1 MAVIQKLR
9 NSGLVVVVIIAALV
23 LFVVGDILT
32 GNRLGLGDGLQG
44 VVGTINGNQ
53 VKTKELE
60 KKAQDLF
67 NSFLER
73 DQSGELNDP
82 EKFKMAM
89 EQAWSQGWSEI
100 LRNQTIDKEL
110 KLSGVVISDEDIND
124 LLVGPNPLE
133 YVKGDPNFQTDGR
146 YDRKKVEDLFRKNR
160 KDKARVQALN
170 RYVNSIRQSEGMKR
184 YGNYIA
190 KCLYKPKSI
199 RKYEY
204 LAANSSLSGK
214 IVSINYSIISDN
226 SIKVTD
232 ADLEKYLNKHREQYK
247 NKEEL
252 RDIQYLVWKIIP
264 SSEDSAYVQK
274 QAMGA
279 AASMKEET
287 NPDTVG
293 EGISM
298 FVSRGNLPKS
308 TPKEVSEIVWS
319 MPTLSVAGPFYKEG
333 TYAVYRKIA
342 EKKDSTPSVNVAHIL
357 LKVGEAPNKQLLAD
371 SAAVLAKANELAAQI
386 RAGADMAK
394 LASEWSSD
402 PGSSSNGGSYGWVG
416 KETYDNYVAPYRN
429 FALRAAQGQVEVVK
443 SELGLHVMK
452 ALASPDYTQIK
463 YEEQKFEIVAGTK
476 TVKEVDQV
484 SRKFRNMIVE
494 GDAKSFQGAVDKM
507 GLNVLVQKDV
517 KSDIRNLP
525 GIEEYSD
532 IRSILDW
539 MFDANRKTND
549 ISDRFAFSNRH
560 VVILMN
566 GVKNAGYADLEDVR
580 EKIEPLVRI
589 ELKAE
594 KIAEKFEK
602 AMKNSKSLEELAQKT
617 GSSIIPVDGVRINQ
631 TMLPQLNNE
640 PKIVGA
646 LFGIELK
653 KISKPIAGNNGV
665 AVALIEKRD
674 KIEVPNSVLTN
685 AGFQYTGEML
695 MNFLG
700 QYASRS
706 AEIAD
711 YRYKYSESAEIN
723 DLGNIILKL
732 K

>member
-32 GNRLGLGDGLQG
+32 GNRLGFGDGLQG

-53 VKTKELE
+53 VKTKDLE
-60 KKAQDLF
+60 AKAQDLF

-73 DQSGELNDP
+73 DQTGELNDP

-100 LRNQTIDKEL
+100 LKNQTIDKEL
-110 KLSGVVISDEDIND
+110 ELSGVVITDEDIND

-133 YVKGDPNFQTDGR
+133 YVKGDPNFQTDGK

-160 KDKARVQALN
+160 KDKARVKALN

-204 LAANSSLSGK
+204 LSANSGVSGK
-214 IVSINYSIISDN
+214 IISINYSTISDN

-264 SSEDSAYVQK
+264 SSDDSAYVQK
-274 QAMGA
+274 QALGA
-279 AASMKEET
+279 VASMKEET

-298 FVSRGNLPKS
+298 FVSRGSLPKS

-319 MPTLSVAGPFYKEG
+319 LPTLSVAGPFYKDG
-333 TYAVYRKIA
+333 TYSVYRKIT
-342 EKKDSTPSVNVAHIL
+342 EKKDSTPSINVAHIL

-402 PGSSSNGGSYGWVG
+402 PGSASNGGSYGWVG
-416 KETYDNYVAPYRN
+416 KETYNNYVAPYRN
-429 FALRAAQGQVEVVK
+429 FALRAAQGQVEVVQ

-463 YEEQKFEIVAGTK
+463 YEEQRFEIVAGTK
-476 TVKEVDQV
+476 TVKEVDQL

-494 GDAKSFQGAVDKM
+494 GDPKSFQNAVDKM

-525 GIEEYSD
+525 GIEEYTD

-549 ISDRFAFSNRH
+549 VSDRFAFSNKH
-560 VVILMN
+560 VVLLMN

-594 KIAEKFEK
+594 KIIEKFEK
-602 AMKNSKSLEELAQKT
+602 AMKNAKSLEDLAQKT
-617 GSSIIPVDGVRINQ
+617 GSSIIPIDGVRINQ

-674 KIEVPNSVLTN
+674 KIEVPNSVLNN

-706 AEIAD
+706 AEITD

-723 DLGNIILKL
+723 ELGNISLKL

>member
-32 GNRLGLGDGLQG
+32 GNQLGLGDGLQG

-60 KKAQDLF
+60 EKAQDLF

-146 YDRKKVEDLFRKNR
+146 YDRKKVEDLFRKNK

-214 IVSINYSIISDN
+214 IVSINYSTISDN

-232 ADLEKYLNKHREQYK
+232 ADLEKYLNTHREQYK

-279 AASMKEET
+279 VASMKEET
-287 NPDTVG
+287 NPDTAG

-298 FVSRGNLPKS
+298 FVSRGSLPKS

-319 MPTLSVAGPFYKEG
+319 LPTLSVAGPFYKEG
-333 TYAVYRKIA
+333 TYSVYRKIA

-371 SAAVLAKANELAAQI
+371 SAAVLSKANELAAQI

-394 LASEWSSD
+394 LAAEWSSD

-429 FALRAAQGQVEVVK
+429 FALRATQGQVEVVK

-463 YEEQKFEIVAGTK
+463 YEEQRFEIVAGTK

-494 GDAKSFQGAVDKM
+494 GDAKSFQSAVDKM

-539 MFDANRKTND
+539 MFDATRKTND

-566 GVKNAGYADLEDVR
+566 GVKNTGYADLEDVR

-602 AMKNSKSLEELAQKT
+602 AMKNSKTLEELAQKT

-706 AEIAD
+706 AEISD
-711 YRYKYSESAEIN
+711 YRYKYSESAELN
-723 DLGNIILKL
+723 DLGNIVLKL